1 MYASSFINQEINL
14 YFQTFYGFFIGC
26 ALYTTSFLP
35 YGRFYN
41 RLGGNV
47 GMLGAYM
54 FVFVYLSFFIFR
66 RPLVVEFILITLLVK
81 CNFLKNL
88 NLIKVV

>member
-1 MYASSFINQEINL
+1 M
-14 YFQTFYGFFIGC
+14 C
-26 ALYTTSFLP
+26 ALYTASFLP

-54 FVFVYLSFFIFR
+54 FVFLYLAFPIFR
-66 RPLVVEFILITLLVK
+66 RPILLEYILYSVYIKTNFI
-81 CNFLKNL
+81 KNL
-88 NLIKVV
+88 YINKLV

>member
-1 MYASSFINQEINL
+1 MCML
-14 YFQTFYGFFIGC
+14 YS
-26 ALYTTSFLP
+26 TSFLP

-54 FVFVYLSFFIFR
+54 YIFVYLTFPFFRKPIYIDVYYSD
-66 RPLVVEFILITLLVK
+66 L
-81 CNFLKNL
+81 FLRLSRLKS
-88 NLIKVV
+88 